1 MRTILFILFF
11 YLFYRILRRLI
22 MGPRPRRTF
31 YVNFG
36 RGGPFGQQQPGSG
49 PFGQASSGS
58 DPYGR
63 TTNGNAY
70 SDEPMV
76 GGRPQQQ
83 RRVDDKKQV
92 QDIQDAEF
100 KEIE

>member
-1 MRTILFILFF
+1 MRTILYIIFF

-22 MGPRPRRTF
+22 MGPRPKRTF

-36 RGGPFGQQQPGSG
+36 KTGPWQSSQGQSHSYTRRDNNASG
-49 PFGQASSGS
+49 
-58 DPYGR
+58 
-63 TTNGNAY
+63 NG
-70 SDEPMV
+70 EPMV
-76 GGRPQQQ
+76 GGRPQENSSVQ
-83 RRVDDKKQV
+83 KKRV